1 MNDTVVARPC
11 WTVLAK
17 KAEDKIA
24 LIQNEMVQAR
34 IRLESLKTSQQRIQK
49 MYDEYRDGLTKSDAE
64 SVGMREAMNQRQFMS
79 QLLNLMQRVKTDIIY
94 TENAIIGIKEQLV
107 AQEHERIKMQTL
119 ADQNAM
125 AVQREENKKD
135 QRRMDA
141 LGVMQF
147 NLKPQT
153 RTSLA
158 AWLGTGWRG
167 VRKHAGHLRRF
178 PLSNG
183 YWLTRKLSSPAM
195 LKDNPAYCSLALAP
209 GG

>member
-11 WTVLAK
+11 WTILTQ

-24 LIQNEMVQAR
+24 IIQNEMMLAR
-34 IRLESLKTSQQRIQK
+34 QRLQSLKTSEQRIQK
-49 MYDEYRDGLTKSDAE
+49 MYDEYRDGLTKTNAE

-79 QLLNLMQRVKTDIIY
+79 QLLNLMQRVKTDIQY
-94 TENAIIGIKEQLV
+94 TENAITGIKEQLI
-107 AQEHERIKMQTL
+107 AQERERIKMQTL

-153 RTSLA
+153 
-158 AWLGTGWRG
+158 
-167 VRKHAGHLRRF
+167 
-178 PLSNG
+178 
-183 YWLTRKLSSPAM
+183 
-195 LKDNPAYCSLALAP
+195 
-209 GG
+209 

>member
-11 WTVLAK
+11 WTILTQ

-24 LIQNEMVQAR
+24 IIQNEMMLAR
-34 IRLESLKTSQQRIQK
+34 QRLQSLKTSEQRIQK
-49 MYDEYRDGLTKSDAE
+49 MYDEYRDGLTKSNAE

-79 QLLNLMQRVKTDIIY
+79 QLLNLMQRVKTDIQY
-94 TENAIIGIKEQLV
+94 TENAITGIKEQLI
-107 AQEHERIKMQTL
+107 AQERERIKMQTL

-135 QRRMDA
+135 QRRMVA

-153 RTSLA
+153 
-158 AWLGTGWRG
+158 
-167 VRKHAGHLRRF
+167 
-178 PLSNG
+178 
-183 YWLTRKLSSPAM
+183 
-195 LKDNPAYCSLALAP
+195 
-209 GG
+209 

>member
-34 IRLESLKTSQQRIQK
+34 QRLESLKISQQRIQK
-49 MYDEYRDGLTKSDAE
+49 MYDEYHDGLTKSAAE

-79 QLLNLMQRVKTDIIY
+79 QLLNLMQRVKTDIQY
-94 TENAIIGIKEQLV
+94 TENAIVGIKEKLI
-107 AQEHERIKMQTL
+107 ANEHERIKMQTL

-147 NLKPQT
+147 NLKPQ
-153 RTSLA
+153 S
-158 AWLGTGWRG
+158 
-167 VRKHAGHLRRF
+167 
-178 PLSNG
+178 
-183 YWLTRKLSSPAM
+183 
-195 LKDNPAYCSLALAP
+195 
-209 GG
+209 

>member
-1 MNDTVVARPC
+1 
-11 WTVLAK
+11 
-17 KAEDKIA
+17 
-24 LIQNEMVQAR
+24 
-34 IRLESLKTSQQRIQK
+34 
-49 MYDEYRDGLTKSDAE
+49 MYDEYRDGLIKTDAE

-79 QLLNLMQRVKTDIIY
+79 QLLNLMQRVKTDIQY
-94 TENAIIGIKEQLV
+94 TENAIIGIKEQLI

-153 RTSLA
+153 
-158 AWLGTGWRG
+158 
-167 VRKHAGHLRRF
+167 
-178 PLSNG
+178 
-183 YWLTRKLSSPAM
+183 
-195 LKDNPAYCSLALAP
+195 
-209 GG
+209 

>member
-17 KAEDKIA
+17 KAEDKVS

-34 IRLESLKTSQQRIQK
+34 QRLESLKSSQQRIQK
-49 MYDEYRDGLTKSDAE
+49 MYDEYRDGLTKTDAE

-79 QLLNLMQRVKTDIIY
+79 QLLNLMQRVKTDIQY
-94 TENAIIGIKEQLV
+94 TENAIIGIKEQLI

-147 NLKPQT
+147 NLKPQ
-153 RTSLA
+153 A
-158 AWLGTGWRG
+158 
-167 VRKHAGHLRRF
+167 
-178 PLSNG
+178 
-183 YWLTRKLSSPAM
+183 
-195 LKDNPAYCSLALAP
+195 
-209 GG
+209 